1 MPGGDKVGFRLVMIQ
16 HGNRVSLRRSKNTR
30 KISLQFRYAHCHV
43 CVDSFHFRPLFSI
56 YLYFKLGAFY

>member
-30 KISLQFRYAHCHV
+30 KISLL
-43 CVDSFHFRPLFSI
+43 DLFLASI
-56 YLYFKLGAFY
+56 YILN